1 MQYYFRH
8 IFLSTFLVLSLFAN
22 AATAAPDTT
31 KIVILPF
38 DATEA
43 GKYAQLKDGL
53 RSMLAGRLAANNSL
67 EIINVILTEAEQQT
81 VVAGEQAA
89 RQALFTRLGADYIT
103 MGRLDYST
111 EETISL
117 IMTMY
122 TATAIAPQE
131 VRVEAEGDHQI
142 LPAVDLL
149 VLKMVDE
156 VMGESTDT
164 VVTRRG
170 TDAFQTEHPARKY
183 KEELIT
189 GSSVSSE
196 AGVVIA
202 RGDLQRRRSTI
213 DGRIISMTAA
223 DLDNDG
229 IEEIFVVTEDELQVL
244 RYNRGLLEQ
253 LDAFAFPAA
262 LEVHAINLADRD
274 GDGTPEIYLSAVA
287 DNRFSS
293 QIMTWSPGES
303 FTVTHSSIRYAIR
316 PLQLPDGS
324 WVLLGQARNRKS
336 QDFLQPGVYALELD
350 EQRDFS
356 RGERMFLPAGVNLF
370 DFVIVDLDGDSFP
383 EKVVIDASLKLNVY
397 SSSNDL
403 LWQSETDYGG
413 SVNYLGSHF
422 HDDSTPPSGYIGI
435 GDARRDGI
443 AEGWL
448 TYLPVRLVVG
458 DGNNDGAVDI
468 IAARNELATFRFL
481 RNLRSFETG
490 KVVCL
495 SWTGTQMQEVWSTDA
510 LAGHVSDLYLTNVVS
525 RSALTT
531 SAQDAISD
539 ALHPDKSNTIRLIVG
554 HNSGGGLGEILPLSD
569 REDNLITYEFAIS
582 PETTEVI
589 GEE

>member
-1 MQYYFRH
+1 M
-8 IFLSTFLVLSLFAN
+8 
-22 AATAAPDTT
+22 
-31 KIVILPF
+31 
-38 DATEA
+38 
-43 GKYAQLKDGL
+43 
-53 RSMLAGRLAANNSL
+53 
-67 EIINVILTEAEQQT
+67 
-81 VVAGEQAA
+81 
-89 RQALFTRLGADYIT
+89 
-103 MGRLDYST
+103 
-111 EETISL
+111 
-117 IMTMY
+117 
-122 TATAIAPQE
+122 
-131 VRVEAEGDHQI
+131 
-142 LPAVDLL
+142 
-149 VLKMVDE
+149 
-156 VMGESTDT
+156 
-164 VVTRRG
+164 
-170 TDAFQTEHPARKY
+170 
-183 KEELIT
+183 
-189 GSSVSSE
+189 
-196 AGVVIA
+196 VIA

-229 IEEIFVVTEDELQVL
+229 IEEIFLVTEDELRVL

-253 LDAFAFPAA
+253 LDTFTFPAA

-274 GDGTPEIYLSAVA
+274 DDGAPEIYLSAVA

-303 FTVTHSSIRYAIR
+303 FTVTHFSIRYAIR
-316 PLQLPDGS
+316 PLKLPDGS

-350 EQRDFS
+350 DQQDFS

-370 DFVIVDLDGDSFP
+370 DFVIADLDGDSFP

-403 LWQSETDYGG
+403 LWQSEADYGG

-448 TYLPVRLVVG
+448 TYLPVRLFVG
-458 DGNNDGAVDI
+458 DGNNDGTVDV

-495 SWTGTQMQEVWSTDA
+495 SWTGTQMQEVWSTDT

-525 RSALTT
+525 KSALTT
-531 SAQDAISD
+531 SAQNAMSD
-539 ALHPDKSNTIRLIVG
+539 AQQSNKSNTIRLIVG
-554 HNSGGGLGEILPLSD
+554 HNSGGGLGEILPLTD

-582 PETTEVI
+582 PETSEVI
-589 GEE
+589 SEE